1 MRHYSEDEL
10 ILYHYGEGRHR
21 ERIDEH
27 LQGCDAC
34 GSTYRSIAGTL
45 AAFDSSELAIPE
57 RDDRYGLEV
66 WQRIRNR
73 LPVQEAP
80 WWMAWSRPA
89 LAGAVA
95 ALIVAAFVAG
105 RLWSGPAADPSLPL
119 ETNATLPADAGER
132 VRLAAIGDHLD
143 RSERVLLDLVNRDG
157 ARMDVSGSQASA
169 SDLIDANRLYRQAAE
184 RAGEDGIANVLD
196 ELERNLLEIV
206 HGPSTMNPAELEA
219 LRVRLDAAAL
229 LFKVRILSD
238 DLRERELAPSQS
250 RKTT

>member
-10 ILYHYGEGRHR
+10 ILYHYGEGRRR

-27 LQGCDAC
+27 LQSCAAC
-34 GSTYRSIAGTL
+34 ASTYGAIAATL
-45 AAFDSSELAIPE
+45 AVVEEETLEIPE

-66 WQRIRNR
+66 WQRIRHR
-73 LPVQEAP
+73 LPVREAP
-80 WWMAWSRPA
+80 WWMAWYRPA
-89 LAGAVA
+89 MAGALA
-95 ALIVAAFVAG
+95 AVIVAAFVAG
-105 RLWSGPAADPSLPL
+105 RFWSGPATEPASAV
-119 ETNATLPADAGER
+119 EAIVTLPADADER

-143 RSERVLLDLVNRDG
+143 QSERVLLDLVNRDG
-157 ARMDVSGSQASA
+157 QRVDVSGSQASA

-184 RAGEDGIANVLD
+184 RAGEDGVANVLD

-206 HGPSTMNPAELEA
+206 HGPSTLTPVELDA
-219 LRVRLDAAAL
+219 VRLRLDAAAL